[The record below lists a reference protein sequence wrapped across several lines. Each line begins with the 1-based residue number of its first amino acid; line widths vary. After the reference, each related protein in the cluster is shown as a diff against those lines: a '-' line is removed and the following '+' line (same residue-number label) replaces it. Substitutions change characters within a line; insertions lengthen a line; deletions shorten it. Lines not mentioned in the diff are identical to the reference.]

1 MKLVVAIIKPFKL
14 DEVRQALTAIGVHGM
29 TVTEVKGYGRQ
40 KGHTEI
46 YRGAEYVVNFLPK
59 LRIEIAVAS
68 DIAEKAVGVITAN
81 ARTGQIG
88 DGKIFVTPIDHALQ
102 NPHRRDRQ
110 RRALRFQYFNA
121 RRQRCRRASR
131 DSQETTTRRGNS
143 MGAPSYRAASNAALT
158 LLAANFLL
166 TTPASAETS
175 AINPADTAWMI
186 VATALVLMMTI
197 PGLAL
202 FYSGMVRKKNVLAT
216 MAQSLA
222 AVAMISI
229 LWVAFGYSLAFV
241 GDGPWIGSLDRWFLV
256 GMTMDSVNPA
266 AKTIPE
272 ALFMLYQM
280 TFAIITVALVAGA
293 VADRMRFS
301 AYLLFSA
308 GWFMFAYVPLAHW
321 VWGGGFLATM
331 GVLDFAGGLVVHLSA
346 GVGGLVAAKVMGRR
360 HGYGSEN
367 LAPFDLSL
375 AVMGTGLLWVGWFG
389 FNGGSALAANSRAV
403 MAITATHLAACAG
416 ALTWAAIE
424 WATRRKPSVLGMI
437 SGAIA
442 GLGTI
447 TPASGFVAP
456 WHGVIIGVVA
466 GTLCFWAC
474 TWLKQRLQYDDSLD
488 VFGVHGIGG
497 MTGTLLAGVFAVSAI
512 GGTSGL
518 LEGNPQQVLIQLYG
532 VAATLVWSGGVTFVL
547 LKLVSVF
554 VPLRVSLQQE
564 LEGLDI
570 SQHGEALQ

>member
-1 MKLVVAIIKPFKL
+1 M
-14 DEVRQALTAIGVHGM
+14 
-29 TVTEVKGYGRQ
+29 
-40 KGHTEI
+40 
-46 YRGAEYVVNFLPK
+46 GA
-59 LRIEIAVAS
+59 
-68 DIAEKAVGVITAN
+68 
-81 ARTGQIG
+81 
-88 DGKIFVTPIDHALQ
+88 
-102 NPHRRDRQ
+102 
-110 RRALRFQYFNA
+110 RALRA
-121 RRQRCRRASR
+121 AI
-131 DSQETTTRRGNS
+131 TA
-143 MGAPSYRAASNAALT
+143 APINAAI
-158 LLAANFLL
+158 LLALG
-166 TTPASAETS
+166 TPAFAQDSTGASA
-175 AINPADTAWMI
+175 ANPGINGADTAWMI

-222 AVAMISI
+222 AVAIVSI
-229 LWVAFGYSLAFV
+229 LWVTFGYSLSFV
-241 GDGPWIGSLDRWFLV
+241 GDGAWLGELDRWFLA

-280 TFAIITVALVAGA
+280 TFAIITVALVAGS

-301 AYLLFSA
+301 AYVLFSI
-308 GWFMFAYVPLAHW
+308 GWFVFAYVPLAHW
-321 VWGGGFLATM
+321 VWGGGFLAQA

-346 GVGGLVAAKVMGRR
+346 GISGLVAAKVMGNR

-389 FNGGSALAANSRAV
+389 FNGGSAYAANSRAV
-403 MAITATHLAACAG
+403 MAITATHLSACAG
-416 ALTWAAIE
+416 ALTWGAME

-437 SGAIA
+437 SGAVA

-447 TPASGFVAP
+447 TPASGYVAP
-456 WHGVIIGVVA
+456 WHGVIIGIIA
-466 GTLCFWAC
+466 GLVCYWAC
-474 TWLKQRLQYDDSLD
+474 TWLKHRFKYDDSLD

-497 MTGTLLAGVFAVSAI
+497 LTGTLLAGVFAASAI
-512 GGTSGL
+512 GGTAGL
-518 LEGNPQQVLIQLYG
+518 LEGNPKQLVIQLYG
-532 VAATLVWSGGVTFVL
+532 VAVTFIWCGGVTFVL
-547 LKLVSVF
+547 LKLVSAF
-554 VPLRVSLQQE
+554 VPLRVSAQQE